1 MTLKEFII
9 KWDNSHS
16 HDFWWRNKHNV
27 AFNSKEH
34 REASQIDITFEYLED
49 LLSKKV
55 VEQVENSEEKKKRF
69 KETGMWIK
77 EQEIDKEKLKEEF
90 DEIDI
95 NKIK

>member
-16 HDFWWRNKHNV
+16 KDFWWRQKHNI
-27 AFNSKEH
+27 AFNSSGH
-34 REASQIDITFEYLED
+34 REANQVDITFEYLED

-55 VEQVENSEEKKKRF
+55 VESVELSEEKKKRL

-90 DEIDI
+90 DDIDI
-95 NKIK
+95 SKL